1 MTAIPALVPLPRSVV
16 AIEGAPFVLT
26 AQTPLIADPD
36 AAAAARRILSAAT
49 AQALALP
56 SDGSASSLALTL
68 SQRSDIGPLS
78 AYRLVA
84 ADTGVEISAADA
96 TGLAAGLH
104 TLAQLLTP
112 VSEGWLV
119 PAIRIDDA
127 PRFAYRGLM
136 LDVARHFFPVADV
149 CAVIDRAASLKLTH
163 LHLHLTDDQGW
174 RLQLR
179 AHPALTAAASGS
191 EIGGG
196 PGGFYTREDY
206 QEIVAYAAARH
217 LTVVPE
223 IDLPGHTHAVGL
235 AYPHLAADPV
245 VTPELAAEAGTRGEA
260 LPAAGAPYTG
270 LGVGFSS
277 LRLDDEATFDFVAD
291 VLGELAHLT
300 PGPYLHL
307 GGDEAFGTAP
317 DQYDSFLSR
326 VTQLVADLGK
336 VPLTWHDAGRA
347 DVAPE
352 TVGQYWGL
360 TTPDAES
367 ADAARAFVRR
377 ASGVILSP
385 ADAVYLDM
393 KYDGDTPRGLTWA
406 NGPTS
411 VRRAYEW
418 DPASIIDG
426 IADDDIVGVE
436 AAVWTETIDDLA
448 GLDTMMFP
456 RVAAAAEAAWS
467 APLGST
473 PERSWESFRR
483 RVGGL
488 GPLWRRQGIAFHPD
502 GGITW
507 SED

>member
-1 MTAIPALVPLPRSVV
+1 MTATLPLVPLPRSVSPSD
-16 AIEGAPFVLT
+16 GAPFLLT
-26 AQTPLIADPD
+26 ARTPLIAESD

-49 AQALALP
+49 AQTLGLPTDPLP
-56 SDGSASSLALTL
+56 SSPAITLTHT
-68 SQRSDIGPLS
+68 SDIGPS
-78 AYRLVA
+78 GAYRLRSAV
-84 ADTGVEISAADA
+84 GGLEISAADA
-96 TGLAAGLH
+96 PGLAAGLH
-104 TLAQLLTP
+104 TLTQLLEP
-112 VSEGWLV
+112 VTDGWEV
-119 PAIRIDDA
+119 PALLIDDA

-136 LDVARHFFPVADV
+136 LDVARHFFPVDDV

-174 RLQLR
+174 RLELR
-179 AHPALTAAASGS
+179 AHPALTDAASAS
-191 EIGGG
+191 AVGGD

-206 QEIVAYAAARH
+206 ERIVVYAADRH

-235 AYPHLAADPV
+235 AYPRLAADPV
-245 VTPELAAEAGTRGEA
+245 VTPELAAEAAARGEA
-260 LPAAGAPYTG
+260 LPAAGTPYTG

-291 VLGELAHLT
+291 VLGELARLT

-317 DQYDSFLSR
+317 EEYDAFLSR

-336 VPLTWHDAGRA
+336 VPITWHDAGRA

-352 TVGQYWGL
+352 TIGQYWAL
-360 TTPDAES
+360 TTPDSEAAE
-367 ADAARAFVRR
+367 AARAFVHR
-377 ASGVILSP
+377 AGGVILSP

-393 KYDGDTPRGLTWA
+393 KYDDDTARGLTWA

-418 DPASIIDG
+418 EPASLVDG
-426 IADDDIVGVE
+426 ITDDDIVGVE
-436 AAVWTETIDDLA
+436 AAVWTETIDDLV
-448 GLDTMMFP
+448 GLDAMMFP
-456 RVAAAAEAAWS
+456 RLAAAAEAAWS
-467 APLGST
+467 APLGSD

-488 GPLWRRQGIAFHPD
+488 APLWRRQGIAFHPD
-502 GGITW
+502 GRIPWAEG
-507 SED
+507 

>member
-1 MTAIPALVPLPRSVV
+1 MSAIPALVPLPRSV
-16 AIEGAPFVLT
+16 ATIETAPFQLST
-26 AQTPLIADPD
+26 QTPLRGDPD
-36 AAAAARRILSAAT
+36 AAAEARRILSAAT
-49 AQALALP
+49 AHALDLPTNPLPSSSAITLARTSDIALP
-56 SDGSASSLALTL
+56 G
-68 SQRSDIGPLS
+68 G
-78 AYRLVA
+78 YRLTA
-84 ADTGVEISAADA
+84 ADTGVEISASDSA
-96 TGLAAGLH
+96 GLAAGLH
-104 TLAQLLTP
+104 TLAQLVTP
-112 VSEGWLV
+112 TSEGWLV

-127 PRFAYRGLM
+127 PRFAYRGVM
-136 LDVARHFFPVADV
+136 LDVARHFFAVSDV

-179 AHPALTAAASGS
+179 AHPALTDAASGS
-191 EIGGG
+191 AISGA

-206 QEIVAYAAARH
+206 REIVAYAATRH
-217 LTVVPE
+217 ITVVPE

-245 VTPELAAEAGTRGEA
+245 VTPALTAEAAARGEA
-260 LPAAGAPYTG
+260 LPAAGTPYTG

-300 PGPYLHL
+300 PGPYLHV

-317 DQYDSFLSR
+317 DEYDAFLAR

-336 VPLTWHDAGRA
+336 VPVAWHDAGRA
-347 DVAPE
+347 KVAPE
-352 TVGQYWGL
+352 TIGQYWGL
-360 TTPDAES
+360 TTPDTEG
-367 ADAARAFVRR
+367 ADAALAFVRR

-393 KYDGDTPRGLTWA
+393 KYDDDTPRGLTWA

-418 DPASIIDG
+418 EPSSVIDE
-426 IADDDIVGVE
+426 IADDDILGVE

-448 GLDTMMFP
+448 GLDAMMFP
-456 RVAAAAEAAWS
+456 RLAAAAEAAWS

-502 GGITW
+502 GQISW
-507 SED
+507 DQE

>member
-1 MTAIPALVPLPRSVV
+1 MPAFPPLVPLPTSLLTVDD
-16 AIEGAPFVLT
+16 GPFLLT
-26 AQTPLIADPD
+26 ARTPLTADPD

-49 AQALALP
+49 AQTLDLP
-56 SDGSASSLALTL
+56 VDARPASPALTL
-68 SQRSDIGPLS
+68 AHASDIGAGG

-96 TGLAAGLH
+96 VGLAAGLH
-104 TLAQLLTP
+104 TLSQLLRP
-112 VSEGWLV
+112 AADGWAV
-119 PAIRIDDA
+119 PAVRIEDA
-127 PRFAYRGLM
+127 PRFAHRGLM

-174 RLQLR
+174 RLHLR
-179 AHPALTAAASGS
+179 SHPSLTAAGGGS
-191 EIGGG
+191 AIGGG

-235 AYPHLAADPV
+235 AYPRLAADPV
-245 VTPELAAEAGTRGEA
+245 VTPDLAAEAAGRGEA
-260 LPAAGAPYTG
+260 LPVAGEPYTG

-277 LRLDDEATFDFVAD
+277 LRLDDEATFEFVAD

-300 PGPYLHL
+300 PGPYLHV
-307 GGDEAFGTAP
+307 GGDEAFGTDP
-317 DQYDSFLSR
+317 DQYDAFLSR

-336 VPLTWHDAGRA
+336 VPVTWHDAGRA
-347 DVAPE
+347 DLAPE

-393 KYDGDTPRGLTWA
+393 KYDHDTPRGLTWA

-418 DPASIIDG
+418 DPASIIEG

-436 AAVWTETIDDLA
+436 AAVWTETIEDLA

-456 RVAAAAEAAWS
+456 RLAAVAEAAWS
-467 APLGST
+467 APLGFSPDRT
-473 PERSWESFRR
+473 WESFRQ

-488 GPLWRRQGIAFHPD
+488 APLWRRQGIAFHAD
-502 GGITW
+502 GEIPWAGA
-507 SED
+507 

>member
-1 MTAIPALVPLPRSVV
+1 MTAHPALVPLPRSVAV
-16 AIEGAPFVLT
+16 IEGDPFRLT
-26 AQTPLIADPD
+26 AQTPVIADPD
-36 AAAAARRILSAAT
+36 AAAAARRILSTAT
-49 AQALALP
+49 AQTLALP
-56 SDGSASSLALTL
+56 AEASPSSPALTL
-68 SQRSDIGPLS
+68 SHTSDIAPPG

-84 ADTGVEISAADA
+84 ADTGVEISAAGA
-96 TGLAAGLH
+96 EGLAAGLH

-112 VSEGWLV
+112 TSEGWRV
-119 PAIRIDDA
+119 PAVRIDDA

-149 CAVIDRAASLKLTH
+149 RAIIDRAASLKLTH

-179 AHPALTAAASGS
+179 AHPALTDAASGS
-191 EIGGG
+191 AIGGG
-196 PGGFYTREDY
+196 PGGFYTQEDY
-206 QEIVAYAAARH
+206 RDIVAYAAARH
-217 LTVVPE
+217 ITVVPE

-245 VTPELAAEAGTRGEA
+245 VTPELVAEAAGRGEA

-277 LRLDDEATFDFVAD
+277 LRLDEEATFDFVAD

-307 GGDEAFGTAP
+307 GGDEAFGTAA
-317 DQYDSFLSR
+317 DEYDAFLSR

-336 VPLTWHDAGRA
+336 VPVTWHDAGRA

-360 TTPDAES
+360 TTPDAAG
-367 ADAARAFVRR
+367 ADAALAFVRR

-393 KYDGDTPRGLTWA
+393 KYDDDTPRGLTWA
-406 NGPTS
+406 GGPTS

-418 DPASIIDG
+418 DPVSVIDG

-448 GLDTMMFP
+448 GLDAMMFP
-456 RVAAAAEAAWS
+456 RLAAAAEAAWS

-488 GPLWRRQGIAFHPD
+488 GPLWRRQEIVFHPD
-502 GGITW
+502 RQIAWTG
-507 SED
+507 E